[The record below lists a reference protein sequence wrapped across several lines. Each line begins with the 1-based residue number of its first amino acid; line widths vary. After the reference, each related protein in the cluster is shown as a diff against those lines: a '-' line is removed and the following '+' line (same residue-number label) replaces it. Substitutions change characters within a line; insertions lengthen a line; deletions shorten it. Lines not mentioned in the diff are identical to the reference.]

1 MRKIHLIL
9 AAMIVAKLAI
19 FDMALPASAAR
30 TWKDWANSGYCPPK
44 TCNLLGGRKAV
55 DVRNCGAANCRIHP
69 HFNYSTRS
77 SNP

>member
-1 MRKIHLIL
+1 MKKIHLIL

-30 TWKDWANSGYCPPK
+30 TWKDWPNSGYCPSQ
-44 TCNLLGGRKAV
+44 TCNLLGGWRASN
-55 DVRNCGAANCRIHP
+55 VRNCRAANCHVRSY
-69 HFNYSTRS
+69 FNYSSRS